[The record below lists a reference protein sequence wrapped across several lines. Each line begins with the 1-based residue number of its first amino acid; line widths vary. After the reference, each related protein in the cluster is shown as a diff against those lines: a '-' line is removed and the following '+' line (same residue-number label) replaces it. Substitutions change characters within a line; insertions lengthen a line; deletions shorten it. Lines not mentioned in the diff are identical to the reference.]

1 MRHASRALG
10 AFCAVAAVLGC
21 STSSPSSGFAPLDGD
36 GGSDAT
42 TGGDAANA
50 VTLRIDPPDL
60 SLEVVL
66 GGASTTASFK
76 VWAKAPGAASE
87 TDVTATAT
95 VTLGDPTLASITG
108 PGVVGTAT
116 RGGTATVYADAQGA
130 TGTAALHVKL
140 TGELVPAGFDPG
152 TKGSFGTAPVDP
164 APANA
169 PKIEYPL
176 EGVVVPSNVPPMQ
189 AQWTVGGDSKAYRV
203 HLTAPD
209 VLDVFVYT
217 TTREAVADAAAW
229 AKVVA
234 SAAGKTV
241 DVVVEGVGASLHR
254 SDPVHLNVA
263 TDRIDDS
270 AIYYWESSS
279 GSMHV
284 LDVGAG
290 TNATLPVTG
299 SAYAPGSASQCV
311 ACHTVSR
318 DGTRFSYTTGSFAL
332 GTLKAAADKKSF
344 AATIEPGTKVPGGF
358 KWTYAAFNPSEAAS
372 GPAVLVT
379 KADVTAAQNVAG
391 HVRLALLD
399 PDTGTELGSNLTTWL
414 AAFPAGVGKDLLQP
428 DWSPAGF
435 VVFASYDSEAANPD
449 GASTLPKAYVRD
461 LGDDAVASSILEAPL
476 TWDATKSQYTLGAP
490 KVLVGAK
497 LGASFDVTE
506 TDVLPQIAPDD
517 SLVAFT
523 RSTGWWPIRLQSDA
537 VNGTGRIVVVRRSD
551 GVVTE
556 LANASGPANSNSTWP
571 QWAPSV
577 GSQYLWVAFSSE
589 RPYGHIMALGAALPP
604 ACLPQGRSLCKNMW
618 VAAVDKKKAMSGTL
632 DPSAPPFWLPGQTA
646 LASAVSPRWTKA
658 VVVGPK

>member
-1 MRHASRALG
+1 MRHTRRALG
-10 AFCAVAAVLGC
+10 ASCAIAAALGC
-21 STSSPSSGFAPLDGD
+21 SSSSGGGGYATLGD
-36 GGSDAT
+36 DAGADAT
-42 TGGDAANA
+42 IGGDAASA
-50 VTLRIDPPDL
+50 ITLRVDPPTVSL
-60 SLEVVL
+60 SVVL
-66 GGASTTASFK
+66 GGASTTAPVK
-76 VWAKAPGAASE
+76 VWAKAPGAAAE

-95 VTLGDPTLASITG
+95 LTLDDPTLAAVTG
-108 PGVVGTAT
+108 PGTIGNAT
-116 RGGTATVYADAQGA
+116 RGGTGTIYADAQGA
-130 TGTAALHVKL
+130 TATAALQVKL

-152 TKGSFGTAPVDP
+152 VKGSFGTAPVDST
-164 APANA
+164 PANQ

-176 EGVVVPSNVPPMQ
+176 DGVIVPANVPPMQ
-189 AQWTVGGDSKAYRV
+189 AQWTTAGDSKAYRV

-209 VLDVFVYT
+209 VLDVFVYA
-217 TTREAVADAAAW
+217 TTREVAADAAPW
-229 AKVVA
+229 AKIVA

-241 DVVVEGVGASLHR
+241 DFVVEGVGASLHR
-254 SDPVHLNVA
+254 SDAVHVQVA

-318 DGTRFSYTTGSFAL
+318 DGTRFSYTTGGFAL

-344 AATIEPGTKVPGGF
+344 AASIEPGTKVPGGF
-358 KWTYAAFNPSEAAS
+358 KWTYAAFNPSEAAT
-372 GPAVLVT
+372 GAAVLVS
-379 KADVTAAQNVAG
+379 KADVTSGQNTPG
-391 HVRLALLD
+391 HVRLAMLD
-399 PDTGTELGSNLTTWL
+399 PDTGAELGSNLTTWL
-414 AAFPAGVGKDLLQP
+414 AAFPAGVGKDILQP

-435 VVFASYDSEAANPD
+435 VVFSAYDSEGSNPD
-449 GASTLPKAYVRD
+449 PASPLTKAYVRD
-461 LGDDAVASSILEAPL
+461 LGDDAVASSIVEAPVA
-476 TWDATKSQYTLGAP
+476 WDSSKNSYTFGAP
-490 KVLVGAK
+490 KVLVSAKAGA
-497 LGASFDVTE
+497 FDVAE

-523 RSTGWWPIRLQSDA
+523 RSSGWWPIRLQSDA

-556 LANASGPANSNSTWP
+556 LTNASGPANSNSTWP
-571 QWAPSV
+571 QWAPTV
-577 GSQYLWVAFSSE
+577 GSTYLWLAFSSE
-589 RPYGHIMALGAALPP
+589 RPYGHIMAPGAALPP

-618 VAAVDKKKAMSGTL
+618 IAAVDKKKAMSGTL